1 MTDFREDL
9 HPRSGN
15 GQFSKKEGW
24 PPEVEISAFIAN
36 STLEGR
42 DIVGFRGSPH
52 SPSVQSL
59 DEGEEFQLGYG
70 RADDEETER
79 ILKWV
84 EAEGVTATATYEG
97 FGRYGDASGES
108 SDRDTFNYDITLRTD
123 DGREFNIE
131 YHMGSALTTAPTIAE
146 ILQSTASD
154 SYGFADY
161 EKDEYLKTLRD
172 GGKNAEVQRYK
183 GLGEMNS
190 EELWETTMDPNR
202 RILKQVAIEDAQD
215 ADMVFDMLMG
225 TDVPARKSFIQSHAK
240 EATLDI

>member
-154 SYGFADY
+154 SHGFADY
-161 EKDEYLKTLRD
+161 EKDEYIR
-172 GGKNAEVQRYK
+172 E
-183 GLGEMNS
+183 LGDFPEYGAD
-190 EELWETTMDPNR
+190 EDDTR
-202 RILKQVAIEDAQD
+202 RGDAFYEAIEKQD
-215 ADMVFDMLMG
+215 ADFKEYVGDDFN
-225 TDVPARKSFIQSHAK
+225 FIVYG
-240 EATLDI
+240 E